1 MLNPI
6 KTFVKN
12 IQKNDVIMS
21 ISMSLFFTTVI
32 LFLFNF
38 DSNENVLLSI
48 SWFKNI
54 MFGVILFLSFFVL
67 VYTDYIIARYKKAIR
82 ERDLYIDELKDLI
95 VEKEFQ
101 DRKKHS

>member
-67 VYTDYIIARYKKAIR
+67 VHTDYIIARYKKAIR